1 MHAGF
6 KRSACVPLATVWT
19 LDGCSRSIGVGRWR
33 FLALRAREREL
44 CDFARA
50 ILAHFKTSGSA
61 VG

>member
-6 KRSACVPLATVWT
+6 KRSARVPLATVWDVGT
-19 LDGCSRSIGVGRWR
+19 AARDPSDLGVGV
-33 FLALRAREREL
+33 FLALRARDREL

-50 ILAHFKTSGSA
+50 ILA